1 MTERCKINQYRFPR
15 GNPPPFGGYGF
26 SRRDR
31 EETVSLVQEYELL
44 RRVPMFA
51 DIEPARLKLVAFMSE
66 RVGFD
71 DGKLLCRQ
79 GDPGDAAY
87 LIIEGE
93 VEIVLEGP
101 AGPLTVA
108 TIGANEIVAEMAI
121 LCDTTRNASVR
132 AKGRVVALR
141 ISKEPFVR
149 MVREFPAMAVSIMRE
164 LANRLDSTNTQ
175 LSAALSEVR
184 RLREGAGAPASQEA
198 GA

>member
-1 MTERCKINQYRFPR
+1 M
-15 GNPPPFGGYGF
+15 
-26 SRRDR
+26 
-31 EETVSLVQEYELL
+31 SLAQEYELL
-44 RRVPMFA
+44 RRVPFFA
-51 DIEPARLKLVAFMSE
+51 EIEPAKLKLLAFMSE

-121 LCDTTRNASVR
+121 LCDAPRNASVR

-141 ISKEPFVR
+141 ISKEPFMR

-164 LANRLDSTNTQ
+164 LAQRLDSTNNQ
-175 LSAALSEVR
+175 LRTALSEVR
-184 RLREGAGAPASQEA
+184 KLRDGAGAPAA
-198 GA
+198 